1 MPMKLSMS
9 AARVNTGMTQDDV
22 AKKLGITRETLS
34 AWESGKR
41 MPRVDQAYAIA
52 AIYGLPIDAIKFF

>member
-9 AARVNTGMTQDDV
+9 AARINAGLKQDEV
-22 AKKLGITRETLS
+22 AEKIGITRETLS
-34 AWESGKR
+34 AWEVGKR
-41 MPRVDQAYAIA
+41 IPRVDQAYAIA

>member
-9 AARVNTGMTQDDV
+9 AARVNTGLNQDDV

-41 MPRVDQAYAIA
+41 LPRVDQAYAIA

>member
-9 AARVNTGMTQDDV
+9 AARVNTGLTQDDV
-22 AKKLGITRETLS
+22 AKELGITRETLS
-34 AWESGKR
+34 AWEVGKR
-41 MPRVDQAYAIA
+41 IPRVDQAYALA